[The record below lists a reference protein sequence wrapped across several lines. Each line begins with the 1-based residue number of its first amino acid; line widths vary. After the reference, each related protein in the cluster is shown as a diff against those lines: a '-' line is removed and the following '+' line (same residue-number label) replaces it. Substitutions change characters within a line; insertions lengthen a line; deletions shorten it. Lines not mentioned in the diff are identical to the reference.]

1 MSRNGET
8 DFSEL
13 LIRSASIAGTLSV
26 LQFAIGG
33 MPENPIETE
42 EEEIA
47 ADAAFV
53 RGSST
58 AAKSSKETSPSV
70 STAESTQSAESARAA
85 VLFRLVEGPMAPQE
99 ASEGTT
105 VSTGH
110 AHRTLNE
117 LEKRDLVELLVPEDA
132 SDGPIFGLTVQG
144 EKVTFHIERQQQ
156 A

>member
-13 LIRSASIAGTLSV
+13 LIRSTSIADTLSV

-33 MPENPIETE
+33 MPEKPIETE

-70 STAESTQSAESARAA
+70 STAESAQSARAA

-117 LEKRDLVELLVPEDA
+117 LEKRDLVELLVPENA

-144 EKVTFHIERQQQ
+144 QKVTFHIERQQQ